1 MDSVAN
7 PEEVRKA
14 LANSRHAWM
23 LEEKDMFDRLKS
35 THAHSPPPRDPRR
48 LTQPREDPTRVACL
62 GDSLTRGDGAH
73 ESPSGRAVRGR
84 RGRGNYP
91 ALLGAALGDLSYRVH
106 NFGHGGATASSYRH
120 FPEYAR
126 AKQWIQTNSIQLW
139 MLGTNDSK
147 DFDRKRY
154 VDDYRHTILNIS
166 MPPPRRHKVIVMSPP
181 PVLAERWNIK
191 PEIVDDVIPGAARE
205 VAAAVGA
212 HFFDLHR
219 WFSAAAGCLPRTPAC
234 ATHFMPDGIHTNEK
248 GTALIA
254 KLARRALAET
264 CIVPGECIPEVSRGY
279 RRCKPCV
286 PTA

>member
-1 MDSVAN
+1 
-7 PEEVRKA
+7 
-14 LANSRHAWM
+14 
-23 LEEKDMFDRLKS
+23 
-35 THAHSPPPRDPRR
+35 
-48 LTQPREDPTRVACL
+48 
-62 GDSLTRGDGAH
+62 
-73 ESPSGRAVRGR
+73 
-84 RGRGNYP
+84 
-91 ALLGAALGDLSYRVH
+91 
-106 NFGHGGATASSYRH
+106 
-120 FPEYAR
+120 
-126 AKQWIQTNSIQLW
+126 

-154 VDDYRHTILNIS
+154 VDDYRRTIEALNTS
-166 MPPPRRHKVIVMSPP
+166 ARRIVMSPP

-219 WFSAAAGCLPRTPAC
+219 LFSAAAGCLPRTPAC
-234 ATHFMPDGIHTNEK
+234 AAHFMPDGVHTNEK
-248 GTALIA
+248 GTALVA
-254 KLARRALAET
+254 RLARRALAET